1 MAQSLFWHTPQ
12 LLCWHDKCI
21 LISMQ
26 DIGIY
31 LWYPALLFPAIPI
44 MLLVFTNKYTALA
57 MLIRKLHVMSYDNSG
72 NYLSAERIQILSYRL
87 LLLRWMQSLSGASF
101 LLNLLTIL
109 FGYIDLM
116 NIALNFFGGAVFILS
131 IAIILFIIES
141 QQSHYALSLH
151 LRDLE
156 KFSKNSSDKLYNWGH
171 IHL

>member
-1 MAQSLFWHTPQ
+1 
-12 LLCWHDKCI
+12 
-21 LISMQ
+21 
-26 DIGIY
+26 
-31 LWYPALLFPAIPI
+31 

-87 LLLRWMQSLSGASF
+87 LLLRWMQSLSGISF
-101 LLNLLTIL
+101 LLNLLTIF

-116 NIALNFFGGAVFILS
+116 NIALNFFGSAVFILS

-141 QQSHYALSLH
+141 QQSHNSLNLH

-156 KFSKNSSDKLYNWGH
+156 KYRKSNSDKLYN
-171 IHL
+171 

>member
-1 MAQSLFWHTPQ
+1 
-12 LLCWHDKCI
+12 
-21 LISMQ
+21 MQ

-72 NYLSAERIQILSYRL
+72 NSLSAERIQILSYRL
-87 LLLRWMQSLSGASF
+87 LLLRWMQSLSGVSF

-109 FGYIDLM
+109 FGYIGLM

-156 KFSKNSSDKLYNWGH
+156 KYSKNSSDKLYN
-171 IHL
+171 

>member
-1 MAQSLFWHTPQ
+1 
-12 LLCWHDKCI
+12 
-21 LISMQ
+21 MQ

-57 MLIRKLHVMSYDNSG
+57 MLIR
-72 NYLSAERIQILSYRL
+72 L

-109 FGYIDLM
+109 FGYIGVM

-156 KFSKNSSDKLYNWGH
+156 KYSKNSSDKLYN
-171 IHL
+171 

>member
-1 MAQSLFWHTPQ
+1 
-12 LLCWHDKCI
+12 
-21 LISMQ
+21 MQ

-72 NYLSAERIQILSYRL
+72 NYLSAERIQILSSRL

-109 FGYIDLM
+109 FGYIGLM
-116 NIALNFFGGAVFILS
+116 NIALNLFGGAVFILS

-156 KFSKNSSDKLYNWGH
+156 KYSKNSSDKLYN
-171 IHL
+171 

>member
-1 MAQSLFWHTPQ
+1 
-12 LLCWHDKCI
+12 
-21 LISMQ
+21 MQ

-57 MLIRKLHVMSYDNSG
+57 MLIMSYDNSG

-109 FGYIDLM
+109 FGYIGVM

-156 KFSKNSSDKLYNWGH
+156 KYSKNSSDKLYN
-171 IHL
+171 